1 MSKSEHGELVR
12 PRMVR
17 DGSKNHKKIN
27 KDDGKKIFSKK
38 KFFIHFWVI
47 FDFGLYLK
55 SAILEG
61 MAYLSFYKG

>member
-12 PRMVR
+12 PRIVR

-27 KDDGKKIFSKK
+27 KDDGKKIFPK
-38 KFFIHFWVI
+38 KFFLTHFWVI
-47 FDFGLYLK
+47 FDFGPYLK

-61 MAYLSFYKG
+61 MAYLPYYKS